1 MIMTRGRKA
10 YQITINIILILI
22 TLVMVLPLVLLFMS
36 SITDENTLI
45 VNGYSF
51 FPQKFSL
58 DAYGYIIKNASS
70 VFRAYGITI
79 RVTAIGTLGS
89 LILTSMVAF
98 PLSLKDLPGKKYI
111 SFYVFFTILF
121 SGEYYMG
128 IYNTQFF
135 AKCIQHNTGAHLLF
149 HEYSQRYI

>member
-10 YQITINIILILI
+10 YQVTINIILILV

-58 DAYGYIIKNASS
+58 DAY
-70 VFRAYGITI
+70 
-79 RVTAIGTLGS
+79 
-89 LILTSMVAF
+89 
-98 PLSLKDLPGKKYI
+98 
-111 SFYVFFTILF
+111 
-121 SGEYYMG
+121 
-128 IYNTQFF
+128 
-135 AKCIQHNTGAHLLF
+135 
-149 HEYSQRYI
+149 